1 MTESI
6 YFWKP
11 DAEHGY
17 LGQWY
22 PSPFTSTATDGTKT
36 TYENA
41 EQYVPPQPPPS
52 KPPVNVINR
61 YMMHGKA
68 LLFAPTSPIT
78 AQIMSKPAPSPKK
91 IKSLGQQVPNFDQA
105 TWEKERYGIV
115 LEGTYLKFSQNK
127 ELKEQ
132 LLATGKKEL
141 VEASPRDRIWGV
153 GFGANNAG
161 KMRERWD

>member
-41 EQYVPPQPPPS
+41 EQYVPPPNP
-52 KPPVNVINR
+52 
-61 YMMHGKA
+61 
-68 LLFAPTSPIT
+68 L
-78 AQIMSKPAPSPKK
+78 PANP
-91 IKSLGQQVPNFDQA
+91 
-105 TWEKERYGIV
+105 
-115 LEGTYLKFSQNK
+115 
-127 ELKEQ
+127 Q
-132 LLATGKKEL
+132 LT
-141 VEASPRDRIWGV
+141 
-153 GFGANNAG
+153 
-161 KMRERWD
+161 